1 MLGIENTFQHAE
13 NDEYVLILIR
23 GNLVKLLVKV
33 DPKLYQKYVITLE
46 YGVPI
51 LYVKLNKALYG
62 MLRSTMLFYKN
73 LRSHLEEIIFG
84 INPYD
89 LCVANMM

>member
-1 MLGIENTFQHAE
+1 ML
-13 NDEYVLILIR
+13 LR
-23 GNLVKLLVKV
+23 GNLAEILVNV

-73 LRSHLEEIIFG
+73 LRSHLEEIGFE
-84 INPYD
+84 INSYD
-89 LCVANMM
+89 PCVSNMTINSHQIIVC